1 MPARYPARHPS
12 RQQTGAALVEF
23 ALVLPTLL
31 VLTLTVTEIGRALWH
46 YKVLAQSVREAARY
60 LSVQTP
66 GSGLTQARNLV
77 LHGSLAGSGAYQLSN
92 LTATQNVQVRWQRQ
106 ASLVLVTVSVTGYAF
121 DSLVASWWGLPF
133 GRITFGDI
141 SATVRAASCGSVC

>member
-1 MPARYPARHPS
+1 MQGRYRLR
-12 RQQTGAALVEF
+12 RQSGAALVEF

-31 VLTLTVTEIGRALWH
+31 LLVLMVTELGRALWH

-66 GSGLTQARNLV
+66 GTGLQQARHLV
-77 LHGSLAGSGAYQLSN
+77 LHGSLTGSGVFQLSA
-92 LTATQNVQVRWQRQ
+92 LTAAQSVEVRWQRQ
-106 ASLVLVTVSVTGYAF
+106 DGLALVRVSVSGYPF
-121 DSLVASWWGLPF
+121 DSLVSSWWGLPF
-133 GRITFGDI
+133 GRITFGEI

>member
-1 MPARYPARHPS
+1 MRARRRS
-12 RQQTGAALVEF
+12 NRQTGAALVEF

-66 GSGLTQARNLV
+66 GSGLAQARNLV
-77 LHGSLAGSGAYQLSN
+77 LHGSLTGGGAYQLSD
-92 LTATQNVQVRWQRQ
+92 LTAAQSVQMRWHRQ
-106 ASLVLVTVSVTGYAF
+106 ASLALVTVSVTGYSF
-121 DSLVASWWGLPF
+121 DSMVASWWGLPF
-133 GRITFGDI
+133 GRITFGEI
-141 SATVRAASCGSVC
+141 GATVRAASCGSVC

>member
-1 MPARYPARHPS
+1 MRE
-12 RQQTGAALVEF
+12 RQRPQRQTGAALVEF

-31 VLTLTVTEIGRALWH
+31 VLVLTVTELGRALWH

-66 GSGLTQARNLV
+66 GAGLDQARNLV
-77 LHGSLAGSGAYQLSN
+77 LYGSLSGKGAYQLSD
-92 LTATQNVQVRWQRQ
+92 LTAAQSVQVRWQRQ
-106 ASLVLVTVSVTGYAF
+106 DSLALVTVSVPGYPF
-121 DSLVASWWGLPF
+121 DSLVTSWWGLPF
-133 GRITFGDI
+133 GRITFGEI

>member
-1 MPARYPARHPS
+1 MRVRHRPP
-12 RQQTGAALVEF
+12 RQTGAALVEF

-31 VLTLTVTEIGRALWH
+31 VLTLMVTELGRALWH

-66 GSGLTQARNLV
+66 GTGQAQARNLV
-77 LHGSLAGSGAYQLSN
+77 LHGNLSGSGPYQLSD
-92 LTATQNVQVRWQRQ
+92 LTAAQSVQVQWQRQ
-106 ASLVLVTVSVTGYAF
+106 ANLALVTVTVPGYPF

-133 GRITFGDI
+133 GRITFGEI